1 MTYHS
6 TGMEQFTS
14 ENVAENKELRTN
26 IFLKPEFNMNLM
38 EDAELHLLRIQ
49 SQL

>member
-1 MTYHS
+1 
-6 TGMEQFTS
+6 MEQFAP
-14 ENVAENKELRTN
+14 ENVTENKELRIN

-49 SQL
+49 SRS